1 MARTRRINGLC
12 LGDGKPKVVI
22 VLRDRNQHGSFLSR
36 RIGHLVKA
44 LLMCLPINGTYQ
56 IQKLYGAFLMQ
67 LLFAWDIAG
76 EKPWYESAVVAQM
89 VNGIKLLLRKIPQEQ
104 LVVNCE
110 LLLLPCGKQ
119 KKLKV
124 CVYTMAGNMVAS
136 FVKTRSYCSNDLD
149 FDVRNACN
157 KVLWSKNQRLQIC
170 KIWVLASLSEK
181 GRCCG
186 ANKLQQSHPSFGARR
201 PMWER
206 FAFASGCKNS
216 WMNFL
221 ESQGIRPLNLCW
233 LIQSGH
239 TSRRRC
245 ATRHKAVRK
254 AASKRPGAPTFCCW
268 APSRRNNHGAPV
280 FVCRPWGTNKTTTKQ
295 YEH

>member
-1 MARTRRINGLC
+1 M
-12 LGDGKPKVVI
+12 
-22 VLRDRNQHGSFLSR
+22 GSNCF
-36 RIGHLVKA
+36 
-44 LLMCLPINGTYQ
+44 
-56 IQKLYGAFLMQ
+56 
-67 LLFAWDIAG
+67 
-76 EKPWYESAVVAQM
+76 YERSH
-89 VNGIKLLLRKIPQEQ
+89 I
-104 LVVNCE
+104 NCE

-186 ANKLQQSHPSFGARR
+186 ATKLQQSHPSFGAGRR

-239 TSRRRC
+239 TSCRRC

-254 AASKRPGAPTFCCW
+254 AAGKRPGAPTWSCIIFFLFFPF
-268 APSRRNNHGAPV
+268 AVGPPPVATTTGPQSLFAGHGVQTNNHQAIRALVMNDDHPGSLEDV
-280 FVCRPWGTNKTTTKQ
+280 EV
-295 YEH
+295 

>member
-1 MARTRRINGLC
+1 MEHIRSRNSTERSWCNYCCVGYRGREALVWICCCSANGEWDQIAFTKDPTGTACRKLWTVAVAVR
-12 LGDGKPKVVI
+12 KAEKVE
-22 VLRDRNQHGSFLSR
+22 G
-36 RIGHLVKA
+36 
-44 LLMCLPINGTYQ
+44 
-56 IQKLYGAFLMQ
+56 
-67 LLFAWDIAG
+67 
-76 EKPWYESAVVAQM
+76 
-89 VNGIKLLLRKIPQEQ
+89 
-104 LVVNCE
+104 
-110 LLLLPCGKQ
+110 
-119 KKLKV
+119 

-136 FVKTRSYCSNDLD
+136 FVKTRSYCSDDLD

-186 ANKLQQSHPSFGARR
+186 ANKLQQSHPSFGAGRR

-239 TSRRRC
+239 TSCRRC

-254 AASKRPGAPTFCCW
+254 AAGKRPGAPTWSCIIFLLFFPF
-268 APSRRNNHGAPV
+268 AVGPPPV
-280 FVCRPWGTNKTTTKQ
+280 ATTTGPQSLFAGHGVQTKQ
-295 YEH
+295 PPSNTSTSSEWWPSKESGRCWSIKAEWNDPRM